1 MKLNNTSTALS
12 DAQEELDTIQVPTSG
27 ELPVPM
33 TNDYLFRALLQENN
47 KVLCE
52 LIRDL
57 LHLDE
62 NTTVEAEIQNP
73 IILGES
79 VTDKT
84 FILDILIRLN
94 NSALVNLEMQVIN
107 EKNWVE
113 RSLAYLC
120 RNFDGLKTGENYLQ
134 SSPVYQIGFL
144 NFTLFEDAPEF
155 DASYKLLN
163 EKNHREYSDK
173 LQIKVLDLTQ
183 IELATEED
191 KLYKIDYWAKLFK
204 ATSWEEINMLT
215 ENKPII
221 NDAAKTV
228 VKLTAEER
236 IRMQCEAREDFLK
249 TQNDVHYYY
258 NTKLAEKD
266 AALQEK
272 DVALQE
278 KNVELQEKNV
288 ELQEKDALI
297 AELQRQLSE
306 KK

>member
-1 MKLNNTSTALS
+1 LHKL
-12 DAQEELDTIQVPTSG
+12 
-27 ELPVPM
+27 
-33 TNDYLFRALLQENN
+33 
-47 KVLCE
+47 
-52 LIRDL
+52 
-57 LHLDE
+57 
-62 NTTVEAEIQNP
+62 
-73 IILGES
+73 
-79 VTDKT
+79 
-84 FILDILIRLN
+84 
-94 NSALVNLEMQVIN
+94 
-107 EKNWVE
+107 
-113 RSLAYLC
+113 
-120 RNFDGLKTGENYLQ
+120 
-134 SSPVYQIGFL
+134 
-144 NFTLFEDAPEF
+144 
-155 DASYKLLN
+155 
-163 EKNHREYSDK
+163 
-173 LQIKVLDLTQ
+173 
-183 IELATEED
+183 
-191 KLYKIDYWAKLFK
+191 DYWAKLFK

-272 DVALQE
+272 NAALQE
-278 KNVELQEKNV
+278 KDA

>member
-12 DAQEELDTIQVPTSG
+12 NAQEELDTIQVPTSG

-62 NTTVEAEIQNP
+62 GTDIEASIQNP
-73 IILGES
+73 IVLGES

-107 EKNWVE
+107 EHNWVE

-120 RNFDGLKTGENYLQ
+120 RNYDGLKKGDDYLQ
-134 SSPVYQIGFL
+134 SCPVYQIGFL
-144 NFTLFEDAPEF
+144 NFTLFENAPEF
-155 DASYKLLN
+155 YASYKLLN
-163 EKNHREYSDK
+163 VKNHREYSDK

-183 IELATEED
+183 VELATEED
-191 KLYKIDYWAKLFK
+191 KLHKIDYWAKLFK
-204 ATSWEEINMLT
+204 ATSWEEIHMLT

-221 NDAAKTV
+221 NEAAKTV
-228 VKLTAEER
+228 VKLTAEEQ
-236 IRMQCEAREDFLK
+236 IRLQCEAREDFLK

-266 AALQEK
+266 ATIA
-272 DVALQE
+272 
-278 KNVELQEKNV
+278 
-288 ELQEKDALI
+288 EKDALI
-297 AELQRQLSE
+297 AELQKKLAE
-306 KK
+306 KNN